1 MTGKLTKA
9 DVREIF
15 AILDSSDFDELHIET
30 EELKLTVRRDGV
42 VSSQAPAAA
51 DPMASGTPA
60 TRAATEAVKIESRKP
75 VNLVSSD
82 LVNLPAPML
91 GIFYSAPKPGADPFV
106 KPGMKIAP
114 DTVVGIIEV
123 MKLMNAVTAGVSG
136 VVVET
141 VVPDGTMVEF
151 GQTILLLRSV

>member
-1 MTGKLTKA
+1 MIGKLTKA

-15 AILDSSDFDELHIET
+15 AILDGSDFDELHIET
-30 EELKLTVRRDGV
+30 EELKLTVRRNG

-51 DPMASGTPA
+51 DPVASGTPA
-60 TRAATEAVKIESRKP
+60 TRAAAEAVKIETPKP
-75 VNLVSSD
+75 VNLVSSN
-82 LVNLPAPML
+82 LVNVPAPML
-91 GIFYSAPKPGADPFV
+91 GIFHSAPKPGADPFV
-106 KPGMKIAP
+106 KPGTKIAP

-123 MKLMNAVTAGVSG
+123 MKLMNPVTAGLSG

-151 GQTILLLRSV
+151 GQTILRLRSE